1 MKESDAEDVLK
12 WISLIAMEDN
22 IEHVSEQMLERL
34 LQDHKVIIEMNLYS
48 REKAFI
54 KTEQV
59 DCNDDGCLIL
69 LFQILAV
76 YFYDSSFVSDTKLL
90 KDLETID
97 DDLDREGVILVRLA
111 VTGTSM
117 ESAEAH
123 LAQKFGVDIVP
134 SLVLF
139 KYGRPH
145 RFEGEI
151 TDEKDAIAWLRS
163 KLAS

>member
-1 MKESDAEDVLK
+1 MR
-12 WISLIAMEDN
+12 WICT
-22 IEHVSEQMLERL
+22 H
-34 LQDHKVIIEMNLYS
+34 
-48 REKAFI
+48 EKKLF

-59 DCNDDGCLIL
+59 DCNDDIIL
-69 LFQILAV
+69 SFQILAV

-111 VTGTSM
+111 VTGTGM

-163 KLAS
+163 KLASWKNGSIEHAYIHSLYHWCFELFSL

>member
-1 MKESDAEDVLK
+1 
-12 WISLIAMEDN
+12 MEDN

-34 LQDHKVIIEMNLYS
+34 LQDHKVMIKMNLYS
-48 REKAFI
+48 REKAFKSI
-54 KTEQV
+54 KMEQV

-111 VTGTSM
+111 VTGRTSM

>member
-1 MKESDAEDVLK
+1 M
-12 WISLIAMEDN
+12 MMG
-22 IEHVSEQMLERL
+22 VS
-34 LQDHKVIIEMNLYS
+34 S
-48 REKAFI
+48 F
-54 KTEQV
+54 
-59 DCNDDGCLIL
+59 

>member
-1 MKESDAEDVLK
+1 M
-12 WISLIAMEDN
+12 IAMEDN

-48 REKAFI
+48 REKAF

-59 DCNDDGCLIL
+59 DCNDDGCFIL

>member
-34 LQDHKVIIEMNLYS
+34 LQDHKVMIKMNLYS
-48 REKAFI
+48 REKAFRI

-59 DCNDDGCLIL
+59 DCNDDLIL
-69 LFQILAV
+69 SFQILAV